1 MDGIPPAVTAVA
13 CGLAEAI
20 NRNDA
25 APLAEATDLGAH
37 RLLRQRCALLRK
49 WAWVKIDFQMI

>member
-1 MDGIPPAVTAVA
+1 MDFRLPRENSA

-25 APLAEATDLGAH
+25 ALLAEATDLGAH
-37 RLLRQRCALLRK
+37 RLLRQRFGPCFFAEMGMG
-49 WAWVKIDFQMI
+49 QN

>member
-25 APLAEATDLGAH
+25 ALLAEATDLGAH
-37 RLLRQRCALLRK
+37 RLLRCVVAEMGMGQN
-49 WAWVKIDFQMI
+49 